1 MIEQLVGIGL
11 GLENKIEF
19 YRKDIDNPY
28 SVNGFRGTWNI
39 SDHTLIPQ
47 TLVGYLQRHF
57 GVMRLRRVPM
67 KQINELL
74 NEIWEGPGSL
84 EKIFRLEEELK
95 LSGRD
100 IKFSASDIA
109 KLKQV
114 EVDDEDSDEVFEIL
128 LTDAVEDED
137 D

>member
-1 MIEQLVGIGL
+1 MIEQLIGL
-11 GLENKIEF
+11 GIENKIEF
-19 YRKDIDNPY
+19 YREDTDNPC

-47 TLVGYLQRHF
+47 TLLGFLTRHF

-74 NEIWEGPGSL
+74 NEVWEGPGSL
-84 EKIFRLEEELK
+84 AKIFRLEEELK

-100 IKFSASDIA
+100 IKFSASDLA

-114 EVDDEDSDEVFEIL
+114 EVDDEEDSNGLFEIL
-128 LTDAVEDED
+128 QPDTSED
-137 D
+137 DDE